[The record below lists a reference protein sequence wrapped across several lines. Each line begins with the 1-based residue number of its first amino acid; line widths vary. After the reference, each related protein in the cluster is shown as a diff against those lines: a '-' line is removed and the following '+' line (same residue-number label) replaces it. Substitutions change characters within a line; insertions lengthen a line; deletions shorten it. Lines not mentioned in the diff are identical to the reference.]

1 MVKKGDEYLVFPVE
15 EKEMKKQRYPSDSTD
30 RADDDIE
37 VKFRTRSS
45 GRSVVAQRTNENVTT
60 GPQKRWVK
68 STLFDSDDINFS
80 KWYVSRGGQD

>member
-45 GRSVVAQRTNENVTT
+45 GRR
-60 GPQKRWVK
+60 
-68 STLFDSDDINFS
+68 
-80 KWYVSRGGQD
+80 